1 MLRIALLG
9 STGSIGRSTLDVVE
23 AHPDKVRV
31 VALAAGRNA
40 SLLNAQIARHL
51 PALVS
56 VEQAEDQG
64 AVVAS
69 PGMTVMAGADG
80 LMAAA
85 THPDADIV
93 VVATSGHASIAP
105 TLAALE
111 TGKIIALANKET
123 IVCAG
128 ELVMA
133 AAARA
138 GTTIRPVDSEHSALW
153 QCLQTAGP
161 EAAPE
166 RLILTASGGPFRTY
180 PVERLRTVTAADA
193 LKHPTWAMGAKIT
206 IDSATLMNKG
216 LETIEAHW
224 LFAMPYDCIEI
235 VVQPQSIIHS
245 YIAYA
250 DGALIAQMG
259 PADMRLPI
267 QYALSYPHRWPNRF
281 RRADLPTV
289 GTLTF
294 EAPDVER
301 FPCLTLAR
309 QAGEAGN
316 TYPTVLSAADEIAVA
331 RFLSGEI
338 GFYDIPALVSSAL
351 DSHILQGALTL
362 DAIMAANEWAQRFA
376 RAWDTGRDH
385 GAGG

>member
-23 AHPDKVRV
+23 THPEKVRV
-31 VALAAGRNA
+31 IALAGGRN
-40 SLLNAQIARHL
+40 LPMLNAQIARHR
-51 PALVS
+51 PTLVS
-56 VEQAEDQG
+56 VARAEDRE
-64 AVVAS
+64 AVIAS
-69 PGMTVMAGADG
+69 PGTAIMAGADG
-80 LMAAA
+80 LMAVA

-105 TLAALE
+105 TLAALDA
-111 TGKIIALANKET
+111 GKIVALANKET

-128 ELVMA
+128 ELAMA
-133 AAARA
+133 AAVRA
-138 GTTIRPVDSEHSALW
+138 GTVIRPVDSEHSALW

-161 EAAPE
+161 EAEPE
-166 RLILTASGGPFRTY
+166 RLILTASGGPFRTF
-180 PVERLRTVTAADA
+180 PMERLRAVTAADA
-193 LKHPTWAMGAKIT
+193 LKHPTWDMGAKIT

-224 LFAMPYDCIEI
+224 LFTMPYDRIDI

-245 YIAYA
+245 YISYA

-267 QYALSYPHRWPNRF
+267 QYALSYPHRWPNTF

-294 EAPDVER
+294 EPPDAER

-316 TYPTVLSAADEIAVA
+316 TYPTVLSAADEVAVT
-331 RFLSGEI
+331 RFLRGDIS
-338 GFYDIPALVSSAL
+338 FFDIPALVSAAL
-351 DSHILQGALTL
+351 DSHIPQGLLALDTIM
-362 DAIMAANEWAQRFA
+362 DADRWARQFA
-376 RAWDTGRDH
+376 GAWNT
-385 GAGG
+385 